1 MSRPQAQWWASLGL
15 LALAVVGL
23 ASAPA
28 GAEVPAGPP
37 ELHESA
43 SATEPA
49 PAPEAGDD
57 YPYRHASDC
66 SGTYGIYSW
75 CIGGQQYSPRGFSYR
90 NCTDWVAWRMAATN
104 GVDFTNSMRGGRW
117 GNANNW
123 DENAVALG
131 YAVNGTPARGA
142 IAQTNA
148 GSFGHVAWV
157 ESVNGDGTVTVE
169 DYNFAGTG
177 AYARR
182 VVPASTYQYIH
193 VQDISPPPPPPPPPV
208 DLSVR
213 VRNGSFESGFTHW
226 TGRQGSGNTNFVAY
240 TDARRAH
247 DGSRFGATNTAG
259 GGSIYND
266 SAVTMNAGDSIAVG
280 AWVRAQSG
288 TARGR
293 LCAWGL
299 GSTSNESI
307 CRTYRVST
315 TYKYVQLVLNPRGAH
330 NTLRVELYPTNN
342 AGTTFIDTV
351 SMRQN

>member
-1 MSRPQAQWWASLGL
+1 M
-15 LALAVVGL
+15 
-23 ASAPA
+23 
-28 GAEVPAGPP
+28 
-37 ELHESA
+37 
-43 SATEPA
+43 
-49 PAPEAGDD
+49 
-57 YPYRHASDC
+57 
-66 SGTYGIYSW
+66 
-75 CIGGQQYSPRGFSYR
+75 
-90 NCTDWVAWRMAATN
+90 AWRMAATN